1 MKTIEPSIR
10 KIARGYQVTLPPEF
24 RKEHHLNVGDYVEI
38 QEKNGKLIIEPIE
51 IKKKSVAK
59 QFDEIFASQKEDAA
73 FAKKTE
79 EEILA
84 LVRKEVKAARKANK

>member
-1 MKTIEPSIR
+1 MKTTDSYIR

-24 RKEHHLNVGDYVEI
+24 RKEHHLDVGDYVEL

-51 IKKKSVAK
+51 IKRKSVAK
-59 QFDEIFASQKEDAA
+59 QFDNIFASQKEHPA

-79 EEILA
+79 EEIIS
-84 LVRKEVKAARKANK
+84 LVRKEIKATRKSNK